1 MVVGLKEP
9 DMNTQKVITLVLSLI
24 MIIFMGGFLLAGQD
38 DDWMV
43 TIGAFAWGI
52 KVTIQLYPWA
62 VRNDYLEPVTK
73 SEK

>member
-1 MVVGLKEP
+1 
-9 DMNTQKVITLVLSLI
+9 
-24 MIIFMGGFLLAGQD
+24 MGGFLLAGQD